1 MLFKVNER
9 DVVQRPR
16 PIDVQVD
23 IKVNVNTNVNTD
35 VNTNVNSNINIK
47 CRQNRNAFNVP

>member
-35 VNTNVNSNINIK
+35 VNTNVNSNIKIK
-47 CRQNRNAFNVP
+47 CKQNRNAFNVP